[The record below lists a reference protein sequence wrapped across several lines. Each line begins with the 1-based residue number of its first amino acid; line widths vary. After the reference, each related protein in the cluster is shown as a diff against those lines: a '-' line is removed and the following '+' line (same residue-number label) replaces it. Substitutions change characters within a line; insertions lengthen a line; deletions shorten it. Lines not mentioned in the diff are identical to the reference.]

1 MINRIKTYFLLG
13 VLSVIFIII
22 GSFFGKSGM
31 IIALIFAFVLNWFS
45 YFFSDRLVLAMYR
58 AKEIPENSYPF
69 LHRIVEELSMNAGIP
84 KPKIYII
91 PSQTPNA
98 FATGRDPNRASVAVT
113 EGILDLL
120 NENELKGVLAHEISH
135 VKHRDILVA
144 TVAATIAAAITFI
157 ANMLRWAAFFGGI
170 GGDDD
175 REGNILGLIG
185 ILLFAI
191 LAPIAAMI
199 IQLAIS
205 RSREY
210 LADEGGAKLCGNP
223 LYLANAL
230 RKLAEGVRH
239 SPMRSANPATS
250 HLFIVNPFSGKN
262 IINLFSTHPPIE
274 ERIRRLEKMVI

>member
-45 YFFSDRLVLAMYR
+45 YFFSDKLVLAMYR
-58 AKEIPENSYPF
+58 AREITENSYPS
-69 LHRIVEELSMNAGIP
+69 LHRMVEELSMNAGIP

-98 FATGRDPNRASVAVT
+98 FATGRDPNHASVAVT

-135 VKHRDILVA
+135 VKHRDILIA
-144 TVAATIAAAITFI
+144 TVAATIASAITFI

-185 ILLFAI
+185 MLLFAI
-191 LAPIAAMI
+191 LAPIAAMV

-230 RKLAEGVRH
+230 RKLAEGVRN